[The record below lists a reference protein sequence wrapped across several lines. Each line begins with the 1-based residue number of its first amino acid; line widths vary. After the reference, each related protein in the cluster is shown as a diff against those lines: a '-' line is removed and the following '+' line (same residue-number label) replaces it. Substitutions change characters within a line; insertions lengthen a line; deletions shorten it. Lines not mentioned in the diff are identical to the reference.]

1 MAFDT
6 DNKVTIISGSTSAE
20 IATTYLA
27 SANAHY
33 QNVMIVDQ
41 TGNNEFGTDPFPMY
55 LTDNSGIPLS
65 VSSGSLSVQLA
76 GSSTVNSIIVGQSLD
91 TVIVAGKAGATA
103 IAVTADNFRIRG
115 LSAATDSISVYG
127 VQGATAVGITASNL
141 QIRGLTAETDSVAV
155 KGISGGLA
163 VNMLVHGISGAT
175 GQIPIGVSADALKVF
190 LTNSLTIGGEVGVTA
205 YNLHTRYLNFGTFN
219 DAAPGQSYDAVRV
232 AGFSGA
238 YPVAMA
244 LYGISGNSWTPV
256 GVTGSKLQ
264 VDIGQLT
271 LTGGTFNID
280 MSNVSVTNVVNIKG
294 SSSASAPLWISGTT
308 SADGAIAVTG
318 AGVSGSIRIEGFT
331 WGTAVGITA
340 SNLQI
345 RGLTYGATT
354 KDWVGISGDVAV
366 DVDMLATVVGDAA
379 DDSDSF
385 SIYGKIQALASDIN
399 LVKTAVGNVGGGGTA
414 IQTMLTNAI
423 VSPAS
428 ATTQVRVQIDKIA
441 AGLNA
446 TDRIPVSVENMAQP
460 TSVFSGQLTVTVAA
474 QTLPSNTLK
483 SGVTVKALSTNTESI
498 FIGVGSIVTVSNGYE
513 LSAGEGI
520 FLEVDNTN
528 NVGVISATSNGQK
541 VCFMAS

>member
-6 DNKVTIISGSTSAE
+6 DNKVTIISGTTSAE

-41 TGNNEFGTDPFPMY
+41 TGNVKFGEDPFPMV
-55 LTDNSGIPLS
+55 LTNSSGIPLDT
-65 VSSGSLSVQLA
+65 SGGNLSVELA

-103 IAVTADNFRIRG
+103 IAITAGNFQIRG
-115 LSAATDSISVYG
+115 LSAAIDSISVYG
-127 VQGATAVGITASNL
+127 VQGATAVGITAGNF
-141 QIRGLTAETDSVAV
+141 QIRGLTAETDSIAV

-175 GQIPIGVSADALKVF
+175 QTAIGVSADALKVF
-190 LTNSLTIGGEVGVTA
+190 MTNSLAIDGNVTIDA
-205 YNLHTRYLNFGTFN
+205 SDLSIRSLSFGTFN
-219 DAAPGQSYDAVRV
+219 DAVPGASYDGVRV

-308 SADGAIAVTG
+308 GAGGALAVTG
-318 AGVSGSIRIEGFT
+318 AGVSGSIRIEGFSA
-331 WGTAVGITA
+331 GSPIAITA

-345 RGLTYGATT
+345 RGLTYTSTT
-354 KDWVGISGDVAV
+354 RDWVGISGDVAE
-366 DVDMLATVVGDAA
+366 DVDAISKVVGNTT
-379 DDSDSF
+379 DSTSTS
-385 SIYGKIQALASDIN
+385 SIFGKISSVASDISS
-399 LVKTAVGNVGGGGTA
+399 VKTAVGTDGTA
-414 IQTMLTNAI
+414 IQVMLKNAI
-423 VSPAS
+423 NNPDTTGSAS
-428 ATTQVRVQIDKIA
+428 LKVQIDSIKN
-441 AGLNA
+441 GLSTAN
-446 TDRIPVSVENMAQP
+446 TIPVAVQSMAQP
-460 TSVFSGQLTVTVAA
+460 NAVSSGQLSVT
-474 QTLPSNTLK
+474 TNPSILANIVTK
-483 SGVTVKALSTNTESI
+483 SGVTIKALAANTI
-498 FIGVGSIVTVSNGYE
+498 PIYVGPVGVAVGTGYE
-513 LSAGEGI
+513 LSPGEAV
-520 FLEVDNTN
+520 FLEVNNTN
-528 NVGVISATSNGQK
+528 LVGVVALATGATACYLVS
-541 VCFMAS
+541 

>member
-41 TGNNEFGTDPFPMY
+41 SGLNEFGTDPFPMY

-280 MSNVSVTNVVNIKG
+280 MSAVGITGVVSVKG
-294 SSSASAPLWISGTT
+294 SDTATAPLWISGTT
-308 SADGAIAVTG
+308 GAGGALAVTG

-379 DDSDSF
+379 DDSTSL
-385 SIYGKIQALASDIN
+385 SMYGKIQALASDIL
-399 LVKTAVGNVGGGGTA
+399 LVKNSVGNGSGTA

-446 TDRIPVSVENMAQP
+446 SDRIPVSVENMAQP

-498 FIGVGSIVTVSNGYE
+498 FIGVGSNVTVSNGYE

-520 FLEVDNTN
+520 FLEVSNTN

>member
-65 VSSGSLSVQLA
+65 VSSGNLSVQLA

-219 DAAPGQSYDAVRV
+219 DPEPGDSYDAVRV

-280 MSNVSVTNVVNIKG
+280 MSAIGITGVVSVKG
-294 SSSASAPLWISGTT
+294 SNTATEPLWISGTT
-308 SADGAIAVTG
+308 SVGGAIAVTG
-318 AGVSGSIRIEGFT
+318 AGVSGSIRIEGFSGAT
-331 WGTAVGITA
+331 PVAVTA
-340 SNLQI
+340 SAFDI
-345 RGLTYGATT
+345 RGLTYTSST

-379 DDSDSF
+379 DDSSSS

-399 LVKTAVGNVGGGGTA
+399 LVKNSVGNGSGTA

-441 AGLNA
+441 TGLNA
-446 TDRIPVSVENMAQP
+446 NDRIPVSVENMAQP
-460 TSVFSGQLTVTVAA
+460 TSVFSGQLTVTNAA
-474 QTLPSNTLK
+474 QTLGANTLK

-498 FIGVGSIVTVSNGYE
+498 FIGVGSNVTVSNGYE

-520 FLEVDNTN
+520 FLEVNNTN